1 MFSIFSRKEKSPAT
15 LCFRTDIHC
24 HVIPGVDDGSRNVET
39 SVELIEA
46 MQGFGI
52 ERIIASPHVTQESF
66 ENNSSTIDPALD
78 LLHNELRRR
87 GNNIEISH
95 SAEYRID
102 DLFLQRLESN
112 ELMLLPNNHILIEN
126 SFFQEPWNLE
136 NLVFSL
142 QVKGLV
148 PILAHPERYSYYY
161 NNKDRYHALHEAGL
175 RFQINLLSLADA
187 YGKNERNIALYL
199 IKNGLVDFVGTD
211 IHNLRHIS
219 AINDYLTTKNAY
231 SDMDAL
237 RGVIRNDIAFN

>member
-1 MFSIFSRKEKSPAT
+1 
-15 LCFRTDIHC
+15 
-24 HVIPGVDDGSRNVET
+24 
-39 SVELIEA
+39 
-46 MQGFGI
+46 
-52 ERIIASPHVTQESF
+52 
-66 ENNSSTIDPALD
+66 
-78 LLHNELRRR
+78 
-87 GNNIEISH
+87 
-95 SAEYRID
+95 
-102 DLFLQRLESN
+102 
-112 ELMLLPNNHILIEN
+112 MLLPNNHILIEN

-161 NNKDRYHALHEAGL
+161 NNKDRYHALHEA
-175 RFQINLLSLADA
+175 A
-187 YGKNERNIALYL
+187 YGKNERTIALYL

-211 IHNLRHIS
+211 IHNPRHIS